1 MNYDDKNRQKQA
13 LTYWLMQTDWTV
25 FGTLK
30 YTNGYDI
37 AAEKAAADLHRFWC
51 ALDRLYMG
59 RKQTDAGYRIG
70 RAVFRQL
77 GSSGS
82 NLHFHFVA
90 KPNANAEGFCETA
103 RCVWDET
110 SSFTMGYEHTVIERA
125 RSATNTVR
133 YGLHEFEKLGVDT
146 LYLPATHFSKQPPF
160 AKPIHKLRRL
170 AKRQAANGLTKE
182 TALMRAALATS
193 KTKIAERTA
202 TH

>member
-1 MNYDDKNRQKQA
+1 MNYGDKNRQKQA
-13 LTYWLMQTDWTV
+13 LTHWLTQTDWTV

-37 AAEKAAADLHRFWC
+37 AEAKAVADMHRFFGT
-51 ALDRLYMG
+51 LDRLYMG
-59 RKQTDAGYRIG
+59 RKQIDAGYRIE

-90 KPNANAEGFCETA
+90 KPNANVEGFCETE

-110 SSFTMGYEHTVIERA
+110 SSFSMGYEHTVIERA
-125 RSATNTVR
+125 RSAEDTAR
-133 YGLHEFEKLGVDT
+133 YGLHEFDRLGVDT
-146 LYLPATHFSKQPPF
+146 LCLSAMHLAKQPP
-160 AKPIHKLRRL
+160 APKPIHALRRL
-170 AKRQAANGLTKE
+170 TKRQAANERTKE
-182 TALMRAALATS
+182 AALMRVALAARR
-193 KTKIAERTA
+193 KNIAERTA

>member
-1 MNYDDKNRQKQA
+1 MNYAKDSRLKQA
-13 LTYWLMQTDWTV
+13 LTHWLTQTEWTV

-30 YTNGYDI
+30 YTNGYDMVE
-37 AAEKAAADLHRFWC
+37 AKATADLRKFFSV
-51 ALDRLYMG
+51 LDRYYMG
-59 RKQTDAGYRIG
+59 RELVDAGHRVE

-90 KPNANAEGFCETA
+90 KPNANIEGFCETA

-125 RSATNTVR
+125 RSAENTAR
-133 YGLHEFEKLGVDT
+133 YGLHEFERLGVDT
-146 LYLPATHFSKQPPF
+146 LYLPAMHFSKQPPLT
-160 AKPIHKLRRL
+160 KPIHKLRRL
-170 AKRQAANGLTKE
+170 AKRQAANELTKE

-193 KTKIAERTA
+193 KTKIAGQTA